1 MNDFLQRLRNSQ
13 AEKRRTPKTR
23 KNFDNSYNNSYN
35 SGPRFHSYGGG
46 GGYQNTRNPQMKRQ
60 PTPGLPQQ
68 APQQQAPADDQ
79 ITLLA
84 DVMDNLTN
92 QVETLVK
99 NQEYMITVQERQ
111 ADLLQRQ
118 ADAIEMVL
126 GHLNIGPDMTPAPAF
141 ENHYVSSQD
150 PEEDF
155 DAAEPVKAVE
165 AVEPVKTEG
174 TVEELLKAELAEE
187 KMKETVQAP
196 AKPVLRKRRKVV
208 SPKPAVQA
216 QPQGNADLLPREE
229 VMDIIDSMRKEGATY
244 DQVAKRL
251 VDLGQPTFSGRGE
264 WHAQTIHR
272 LCSKK

>member
-1 MNDFLQRLRNSQ
+1 MNDFLQSLRNGQ
-13 AEKRRTPKTR
+13 AEKPRTPKTR
-23 KNFDNSYNNSYN
+23 KNHDNSYSYN
-35 SGPRFHSYGGG
+35 SGPRFQSYGSG
-46 GGYQNTRNPQMKRQ
+46 GGYPNTRNPQMKR
-60 PTPGLPQQ
+60 PSSPGFPPQQ
-68 APQQQAPADDQ
+68 APQQQAPVDDQ
-79 ITLLA
+79 MTLLA
-84 DVMDNLTN
+84 DVMDNLST

-155 DAAEPVKAVE
+155 ETIE
-165 AVEPVKTEG
+165 AVETEG
-174 TVEELLKAELAEE
+174 TVEELLKAELEEE
-187 KMKETVQAP
+187 KMRKPAQEPVQQP
-196 AKPVLRKRRKVV
+196 VKPVLRKRRKVV
-208 SPKPAVQA
+208 SA
-216 QPQGNADLLPREE
+216 QPKAQVAVETPSQGNAELLPREV

-251 VDLGQPTFSGRGE
+251 IDLDQPTFSGRGE